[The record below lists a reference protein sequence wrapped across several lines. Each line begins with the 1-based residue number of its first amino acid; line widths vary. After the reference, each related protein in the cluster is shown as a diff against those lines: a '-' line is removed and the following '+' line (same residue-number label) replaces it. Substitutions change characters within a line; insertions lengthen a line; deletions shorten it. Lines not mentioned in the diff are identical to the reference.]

1 MDPLNS
7 FDSVNFVP
15 VYNESEFIPG
25 TGEKKSQVGSI
36 GRENMIGRGQRFG
49 QERKSP
55 KGSQGLWRAGTDL
68 ENVKKMY
75 LRTF

>member
-36 GRENMIGRGQRFG
+36 GRENMIGEVSALVRRGSRPRAAKDFGG
-49 QERKSP
+49 QE
-55 KGSQGLWRAGTDL
+55 LT
-68 ENVKKMY
+68 
-75 LRTF
+75 